1 MTARSKQKPQKALV
15 IMFLCA
21 LAIIAG
27 AFSFPLMVQANPVG
41 NVAPPNVHAEIV
53 GSLLRIE
60 ATDGFYPIEAV
71 FINDRRFNF
80 RVDSALLI
88 DISQYIATGDTLAVY
103 AVDFAGNVSNTVL
116 LTPPP
121 PFQPPQPNNLTP
133 EGQGEIVDHSTDGDG
148 IEFITIN
155 TPAGNTFFLII
166 DHTRGGNNVYFL
178 NAVTEWDLLTLAA
191 DAELPTPPQFAEPP
205 PPPPVVVQE
214 TQPQP
219 EPTPAPV
226 DDSGGGNTGMIIFM
240 VIAGVGVFAAAYY
253 FKILKPKQ
261 MKQMQGDEDFDNEDD
276 EEGDEDEDFDDL
288 DNEDGDIDGDD
299 DSDMPQ
305 DESDVIEDEDKN

>member
-1 MTARSKQKPQKALV
+1 MIARNKQKPRKAFITL
-15 IMFLCA
+15 IICA
-21 LAIIAG
+21 LAILAG
-27 AFSFPLMVQANPVG
+27 AFSFPMTVQANPIG

-71 FINDRRFNF
+71 FINNRRFNF

-88 DISQYIATGDTLAVY
+88 DISQYIATGDTIAVY

-121 PFQPPQPNNLTP
+121 PVQPPQPNNLSP
-133 EGQGEIVDHSTDGDG
+133 EGQGEIVDHATDGDG

-155 TPAGNTFFLII
+155 TPAGNTFFLVI

-191 DAELPTPPQFAEPP
+191 DADLPTPPQFTEP
-205 PPPPVVVQE
+205 PPPPVVIQE
-214 TQPQP
+214 APPQP
-219 EPTPAPV
+219 EPTPEPV
-226 DDSGGGNTGMIIFM
+226 EDSEGGNTGMIIFM
-240 VIAGVGVFAAAYY
+240 VIAGAGVFAAAYY

-261 MKQMQGDEDFDNEDD
+261 MKEMQGDDDFDD
-276 EEGDEDEDFDDL
+276 DEDEDDFD
-288 DNEDGDIDGDD
+288 EDSEDEDIDGEN
-299 DSDMPQ
+299 DSDMLQ
-305 DESDVIEDEDKN
+305 GDTDAIEDEEKN